1 MARKTNT
8 TSKSSD
14 FVQAT
19 VWGNLSLVTKSGEVK
34 PLSRGIPLDTSEG
47 DLEKL
52 LAQLPHGTELTLKMR
67 VTHIGQKSTLS
78 LDDLI

>member
-8 TSKSSD
+8 TSKSAD
-14 FVQAT
+14 FVQAQ
-19 VWGNLSLVTKSGEVK
+19 VWGNLSLITRHGEAK

-47 DLEKL
+47 SIEQFLSK
-52 LAQLPHGTELTLKMR
+52 LPHGTEVTLKLR
-67 VTHIGQKSTLS
+67 VTHVGQKSELT

>member
-1 MARKTNT
+1 MARKTS
-8 TSKSSD
+8 SKSSD

-19 VWGNLSLVTKSGEVK
+19 VWGNLSLITKSGEVK

-47 DLEKL
+47 SIEKL
-52 LAQLPHGTELTLKMR
+52 LAKLPHGTEVTLKMR
-67 VTHIGQKSTLS
+67 VTHVNQKTELT

>member
-1 MARKTNT
+1 MARKTAN

-14 FVQAT
+14 FVQAA
-19 VWGNLSLVTKSGEVK
+19 VWGNLSLITKHGEAK

-47 DLEKL
+47 SIEQL
-52 LAQLPHGTELTLKMR
+52 LAQLPHGTEVTLKMR
-67 VTHIGQKSTLS
+67 VTHVGQKVELT

>member
-1 MARKTNT
+1 MARKTS
-8 TSKSSD
+8 SKSVE
-14 FVQAT
+14 FVQT
-19 VWGNLSLVTKSGEVK
+19 SVWGNLSLITKHGEVK

-67 VTHIGQKSTLS
+67 VTHVGQKSTLS

>member
-1 MARKTNT
+1 MARKTAKT
-8 TSKSSD
+8 AKSAD

-47 DLEKL
+47 SIEKL
-52 LAQLPHGTELTLKMR
+52 LSQLPHGTEVTLKMR
-67 VTHIGQKSTLS
+67 VTHVNQKTELTLE
-78 LDDLI
+78 DLI